1 VVVGESEL
9 VHAEIGVNAP
19 EIGVVCS
26 EIEVFT
32 FEIGGVSAHRGVV
45 RGEIG
50 VISAKKCP
58 TTCHPDR
65 SDGRHVLSSRA
76 KARSAAVEGS
86 ARLRGR
92 SADPLRLPLAPF
104 GVAQGRRS
112 APLTAFGVGRDDI
125 SHPRSATAAVVP
137 CAVRS
142 R

>member
-1 VVVGESEL
+1 MRQELVVRVGGMVVLSVESQGLRGENRLDAVGPDVVVGESEL

-86 ARLRGR
+86 ARRRGR
-92 SADPLRLPLAPF
+92 NADP
-104 GVAQGRRS
+104 S
-112 APLTAFGVGRDDI
+112 APP
-125 SHPRSATAAVVP
+125 H
-137 CAVRS
+137 CVRGWS
-142 R
+142 G